1 MQDYVKVFGDLKSKR
16 IMLAIKPE
24 WSITKN
30 LAIFMDDDEGSRL
43 EIESLRNHT
52 AISLA
57 KNGNVVEQVKLERP
71 QQAEYLKYNNAK
83 FEPVV
88 GKTALFELKV
98 GDVTIIGSE
107 SDFEKLALTMLNS
120 IEDFGVKPDVT
131 ETAY

>member
-24 WSITKN
+24 WSTTKN

-71 QQAEYLKYNNAK
+71 QQGAEYLKNAK